1 MEALFSDLEF
11 WHWFALAVTLVIIDV
26 ATGANFLFLWC
37 GAAAALVGIILLL
50 VPSMG
55 WEYQM
60 MIFGLGTM
68 SSLLL
73 WFFYLKKQPAETDQP
88 NLNMR
93 SKQYIG
99 RTFNLVEPIENGRG
113 KVRVGDTLWRV
124 QGEDLPEGAKVK
136 VVNVDGVILIV
147 EQAE

>member
-1 MEALFSDLEF
+1 METLFLDLEF

-26 ATGANFLFLWC
+26 ATGANFLFLWS
-37 GAAAALVGIILLL
+37 GVAAALVGIILLL
-50 VPSMG
+50 VPNMG

-73 WFFYLKKQPAETDQP
+73 WFFYLKKQPTETDQP

-124 QGEDLPEGAKVK
+124 QGEDLPNASKVK

-147 EQAE
+147 EKAE